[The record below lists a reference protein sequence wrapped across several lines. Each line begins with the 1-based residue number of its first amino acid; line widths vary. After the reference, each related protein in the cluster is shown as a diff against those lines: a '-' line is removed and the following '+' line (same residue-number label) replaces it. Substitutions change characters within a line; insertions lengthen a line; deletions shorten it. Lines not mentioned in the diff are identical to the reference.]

1 MNYDLARQGYGQIDY
16 SIKQGLRSGDMPST
30 MLMEKFEETDMNDND
45 DEIAYDSFV
54 RTEICNWGPD
64 KGGLLEHEGRRGG
77 VNASKGILQL
87 RATGHRGS
95 ADVEKPEIFLGFA
108 GPEDRDPRGINV
120 DPDMKQLRRQE
131 ASRMRFHRFTPD
143 HSDDVTGG
151 GISEAQVMS
160 NKQSIF
166 RFNRDRLKIFSRQ
179 IDGRRE
185 GMRRVYENK
194 SDIAKQVLVQSY
206 GDMIKD
212 YAMNP
217 QRRANLITKNILR
230 DTKEWR
236 QETSDQDY
244 QIARYSQICRKRK
257 TRDTYNRVLGAK
269 ASDDTKWSDADTTK
283 CFKAMGLLMSHMV
296 RGKKIKQQCGDGDID
311 MEVSRATQDRKN
323 TPVARDLALILRSMV
338 TDAKTFSTSDNTMLA
353 KSLMP
358 VRNPH
363 LATQVVYN
371 HIAPAHHYLNAEIL
385 YKSVRPG
392 ADMSKIKSE
401 VITDSTAPNIR
412 DTVTIGGKTAKLGLM
427 RVATRNQH
435 EDADRSDGE
444 VTVNY
449 RQKLFGKGKA
459 RQDLTSGEDFKKES
473 DDTQSRKEGHTNHRV
488 VNPNDHVTGIAFNDN
503 AVKERLGGHHGS
515 KYTQRLIDRD
525 GRGDSVS
532 DGN

>member
-1 MNYDLARQGYGQIDY
+1 MDYDLARQGYGQIEYNVD
-16 SIKQGLRSGDMPST
+16 QGLRYGDVPNT
-30 MLMEKFEETDMNDND
+30 MLMEKFEETDMGNDED
-45 DEIAYDSFV
+45 QYDTYV
-54 RTEICNWGPD
+54 RTEICDWTGD
-64 KGGLLEHEGRRGG
+64 KGAVFEHERGRGG

-87 RATGHRGS
+87 RANGHRGT

-131 ASRMRFHRFTPD
+131 AARMRFHRFTPD
-143 HSDDVTGG
+143 HSDHVTGG
-151 GISEAQVMS
+151 GISEAQVMA
-160 NKQSIF
+160 NKQTIF

-185 GMRRVYENK
+185 GLRRVYENK
-194 SDIAKQVLVQSY
+194 SDIAKQVLVHSY
-206 GDMIKD
+206 GDYIKD

-217 QRRANLITKNILR
+217 QRRANLITRNILR

-257 TRDTYNRVLGAK
+257 TRDTYNRVLGAQ
-269 ASDDTKWSDADTTK
+269 ASDDTKWTDGDTAK

-296 RGKKIKQQCGDGDID
+296 RGKKIKSQCADGDID
-311 MEVSRATQDRKN
+311 MENSKSTQDRKN
-323 TPVARDLALILRSMV
+323 APVARDLALILRSMV
-338 TDAKTFSTSDNTMLA
+338 ADEKTFATGDTTMTV
-353 KSLMP
+353 KTGMP
-358 VRNPH
+358 SRIPH

-385 YKSVRPG
+385 YKSVKPG

-401 VITDSTAPNIR
+401 VITDSAAPLIR
-412 DTVTIGGKTAKLGLM
+412 DMTTKNGKAAKRGIM
-427 RVATRNQH
+427 RVATKNQI
-435 EDADRSDGE
+435 EDTDREDGA
-444 VTVNY
+444 VTMNY

-459 RQDLTSGEDFKKES
+459 RADLTSGEDFKKES
-473 DDTQSRKEGHTNHRV
+473 DDTQMRREAHKGHRV
-488 VNPNDHVTGIAFNDN
+488 VNPNEHVTGIEFNDN
-503 AVKERLGGHHGS
+503 AVKERHGGHHGT

-525 GRGDSVS
+525 GRGNSVS
-532 DGN
+532 DDN